1 MLHHSTLSD
10 KSPHPPKVGLRSPSR
25 PHVLPTLSDKS
36 PCLFAEALWPAF
48 SPDFSPASWPA
59 FSLAFSLALSSEL
72 SGFHSKFYRHL
83 PSRFEVQELE
93 SWETGKISVEG
104 DKATATGNREGGQ
117 VGIGPHAV
125 REINC
130 GGEGME

>member
-1 MLHHSTLSD
+1 
-10 KSPHPPKVGLRSPSR
+10 V
-25 PHVLPTLSDKS
+25 
-36 PCLFAEALWPAF
+36 
-48 SPDFSPASWPA
+48 
-59 FSLAFSLALSSEL
+59 ALSSEL
-72 SGFHSKFYRHL
+72 SGLHSKFHQHP

-93 SWETGKISVEG
+93 SWETGKISIER
-104 DKATATGNREGGQ
+104 DKAASTGNREGGQ